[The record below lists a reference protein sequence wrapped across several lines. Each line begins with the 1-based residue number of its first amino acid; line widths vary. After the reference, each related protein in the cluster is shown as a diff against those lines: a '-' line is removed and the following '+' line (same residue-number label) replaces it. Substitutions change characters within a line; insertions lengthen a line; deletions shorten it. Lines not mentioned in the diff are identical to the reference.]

1 MTKRKF
7 RLHFLVLAFMVLA
20 VSMLF
25 NNAIVSG
32 NETEKVDLRI
42 IGTTDLH
49 GQLNSNDYE
58 QVWIIIMAV
67 WLEF

>member
-7 RLHFLVLAFMVLA
+7 RLHFLAILAFMVLA

-25 NNAIVSG
+25 NNAIAAG

-49 GQLNSNDYE
+49 GQ
-58 QVWIIIMAV
+58 QQ
-67 WLEF
+67 